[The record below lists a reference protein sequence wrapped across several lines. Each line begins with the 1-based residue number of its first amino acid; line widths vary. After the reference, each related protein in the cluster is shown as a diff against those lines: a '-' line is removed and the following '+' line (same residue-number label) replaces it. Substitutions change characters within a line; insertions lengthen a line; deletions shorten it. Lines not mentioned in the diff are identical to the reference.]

1 MIAPNVYNRY
11 FKVVGGKLGEL
22 LLAQLEHQHQY
33 IRFAEAIGKGLGA
46 SKIHTHPDTGE
57 FLGFEF
63 DKPVNLAPGKW
74 LDRGKYLYP
83 KKNPFKSFWRE
94 LNKIGASVPKDVLK
108 EFGLLPNGW
117 LQDGEYSFGCSIV
130 GFYTKQL
137 FWVVVPSRHFGDS
150 TMNSARAAKAAGM
163 PDTDPVRMLWTP
175 PMDWVE
181 VTQTEYLN
189 EWDAQFLL
197 EQQLER

>member
-22 LLAQLEHQHQY
+22 LQAQLEHQHRY
-33 IRFAEAIGKGLGA
+33 ISYAEAVGKGIGA

-63 DKPVNLAPGKW
+63 DNPVELPPKNWINKGSYW
-74 LDRGKYLYP
+74 YP
-83 KKNPFKSFWRE
+83 KRKSFRAFWRE
-94 LNKIGASVPKDVLK
+94 LNKIGASSPKDALK
-108 EFGLLPNGW
+108 EFGLLPKGW
-117 LQDGEYSFGCSIV
+117 LQDGKHNFGCSIV

-137 FWVVVPSRHFGDS
+137 FWVVVPSRHFDDS
-150 TMNSARAAKAAGM
+150 TMKSARAAKAAGM
-163 PDTDPVRMLWTP
+163 SDTDPVRMLWTP

-181 VTQTEYLN
+181 VTQLEYLK